1 MSTSAPRRFAECY
14 VATINRGDYARLSD
28 LFAPDAIFLAPNQQR
43 FTGSEAIGAFYE
55 RFLTEIAPQI
65 RISSYVEQGDD
76 CVFELE
82 AALGGSAEYALG
94 AIDHA
99 TVDADGKV
107 TRMAVFTK

>member
-1 MSTSAPRRFAECY
+1 MHRSGGDLRFY
-14 VATINRGDYARLSD
+14 K
-28 LFAPDAIFLAPNQQR
+28 
-43 FTGSEAIGAFYE
+43 

-82 AALGGSAEYALG
+82 AALDGSPDYALG

-99 TVDADGKV
+99 TVDGDGKV